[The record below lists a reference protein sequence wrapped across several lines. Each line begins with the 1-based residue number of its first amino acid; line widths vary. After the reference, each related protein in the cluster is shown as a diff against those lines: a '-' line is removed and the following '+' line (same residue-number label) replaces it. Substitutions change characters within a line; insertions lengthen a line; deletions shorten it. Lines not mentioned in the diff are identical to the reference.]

1 MIEAN
6 REFNVKNKSE
16 FEVDNITE
24 NHYNNII
31 VVSGDV
37 KVNRNLTP
45 DIFNYKLK
53 GVMVK

>member
-1 MIEAN
+1 MIEVN

-16 FEVDNITE
+16 FEADKVSDVHYDNT
-24 NHYNNII
+24 II
-31 VVSGDV
+31 VHGDA
-37 KVNRNLTP
+37 KVIKNITP